1 MTLKFRYLNR
11 VLLKDHHGN
20 ILQHSVWDNDYGE
33 FFVTFNNH
41 DGKSQHTTTD
51 GTSKSTR
58 LNFLSVYQ
66 FTIIP

>member
-33 FFVTFNNH
+33 FFVTFNNQK
-41 DGKSQHTTTD
+41 GKSQH
-51 GTSKSTR
+51 KR
-58 LNFLSVYQ
+58 WKPQLN
-66 FTIIP
+66 